1 MSLEYPNK
9 WVYIYRKTY
18 FPIIFSSFQYHIC
31 VYLCISVLN
40 DLRENTYHYLT
51 LKIQDHFL
59 VSFTHL
65 VGGQQDYLCFD
76 ELFVW
81 SWTSANRARV
91 PFPVSQLWGKC
102 IGVGEKG
109 GAWIFQS
116 KRLTFILYLNS
127 KDRLLSALER
137 QVQGEYTRS
146 YSICGCVEIFMWCSI
161 SASNEQQPPR
171 VCDLANLDSVLAII
185 SQGGWRVAG
194 GEGVGT
200 VRAGDSSSSVYQ
212 SCHEQFLHGHTN
224 PFHPILLQLHIH
236 LISTRMRVVGFFQ
249 WKFQCMCT
257 RVDEF
262 TSFIHSRYNV
272 QSFRQGQM
280 HHLKHSFCL
289 ASKDVYNFQ
298 MDLFIE

>member
-1 MSLEYPNK
+1 MYWGEGRRGEGRCLDLSLEKTHLYLVLKLQRSFVVSSWTPGTR
-9 WVYIYRKTY
+9 WVYKELQYLWLCWNLHVMLDISIKRTATTSCMWPGK
-18 FPIIFSSFQYHIC
+18 PWFSPG
-31 VYLCISVLN
+31 N
-40 DLRENTYHYLT
+40 YLT
-51 LKIQDHFL
+51 
-59 VSFTHL
+59 
-65 VGGQQDYLCFD
+65 G
-76 ELFVW
+76 
-81 SWTSANRARV
+81 
-91 PFPVSQLWGKC
+91 
-102 IGVGEKG
+102 
-109 GAWIFQS
+109 
-116 KRLTFILYLNS
+116 
-127 KDRLLSALER
+127 
-137 QVQGEYTRS
+137 
-146 YSICGCVEIFMWCSI
+146 
-161 SASNEQQPPR
+161 
-171 VCDLANLDSVLAII
+171 
-185 SQGGWRVAG
+185 RVAG

-200 VRAGDSSSSVYQ
+200 VRDGDNWSSVYQ
-212 SCHEQFLHGHTN
+212 SCHEQFLDGHTK